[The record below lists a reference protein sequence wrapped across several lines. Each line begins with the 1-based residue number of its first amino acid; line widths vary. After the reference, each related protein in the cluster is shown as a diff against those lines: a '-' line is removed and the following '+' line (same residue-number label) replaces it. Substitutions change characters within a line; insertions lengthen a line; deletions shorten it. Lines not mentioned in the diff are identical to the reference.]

1 MAEIV
6 QAVAS
11 MTSHGV
17 LGSDADQNRRILDAM
32 VEAVKKAQ
40 AAGITDPEAIR
51 HAQLAARD
59 AVMAA

>member
-11 MTSHGV
+11 MTSHGI
-17 LGSDADQNRRILDAM
+17 LGDDANLNARIIDAM

-40 AAGITDPEAIR
+40 SAGVTDPEAIR
-51 HAQLAARD
+51 HAQLEARD
-59 AVMAA
+59 KVLAS

>member
-1 MAEIV
+1 MAEVV

-17 LGSDADQNRRILDAM
+17 LGDDAAQNARILDAM

-40 AAGITDPEAIR
+40 AAGITEPEAIR
-51 HAQLAARD
+51 HAQIVARD
-59 AVMAA
+59 KVLAE